1 MGTALKQVEVL
12 VVGQGL
18 AGSLLAY
25 FLEKAG
31 LSFHVIDNDGQ
42 HSASRKAAG
51 LINPVTGRNFVKTW
65 KADALL
71 PFARQTYCQ
80 LEEKL
85 GAHFYHERTI
95 YRALSSIK
103 EENDWLARAGEAG
116 YEAYMGPC
124 HQGLELAPGRLSPTP
139 AYGETLKSAQLMV
152 ADFLDFYQTYLLG
165 KFRLSK
171 NKFQNSK
178 LSLTKNGL
186 EHLGIQAK
194 NLVFCEGY
202 GLKGNPWFNYL
213 PMRGDKGEALIMDF
227 PGLDFMQIVKQNK
240 TFIAPASA
248 GKHWVGATYAWHFE
262 DDEPSATAQAQ
273 LLAELSAFYPAEKQV
288 MAHWAAIRPT
298 VKDRRPL
305 LGPHPEHPQLWVFN
319 GLGTKGASLAPFWA
333 NHLVEV
339 LQKKTILDAEVDIQ
353 RFAHLAPHKS

>member
-1 MGTALKQVEVL
+1 MGATLKDVEVL
-12 VVGQGL
+12 IVGQGL

-71 PFARQTYCQ
+71 SFARQTYQ
-80 LEEKL
+80 DLEQML
-85 GAHFYHERTI
+85 GTHFYSERTI
-95 YRALSSIK
+95 YRALASIK

-124 HQGLELAPGRLSPTP
+124 HQGMELAPGRLSPTP

-152 ADFLDFYQTYLLG
+152 ADFLDFYQNYLIG
-165 KFRLSK
+165 KHWMSK
-171 NKFQNSK
+171 IKFNYS
-178 LSLTKNGL
+178 SLHFTENAL
-186 EHLGIQAK
+186 ESTGIQAK
-194 NLVFCEGY
+194 ILVFCEGY
-202 GLKGNPWFNYL
+202 GLKSNPWFDYL
-213 PMRGDKGEALIMDF
+213 PMRGDKGEALIVDF
-227 PGLDFMQIVKQNK
+227 PGLDFEQIVKQNK
-240 TFIAPASA
+240 TFIAPTSS
-248 GKHWVGATYAWHFE
+248 GKHWVGATYAWNFE
-262 DDEPSATAQAQ
+262 DDGPSAAAQTQ
-273 LLAELSAFYPAEKQV
+273 LLAELSTFYPAEKRV
-288 MAHWAAIRPT
+288 VEHWAAIRPT

-305 LGPHPEHPQLWVFN
+305 IGPHPEHPQLWVFN

-333 NHLVEV
+333 HHLVEV

-353 RFAHLAPHKS
+353 RFALLAPHKS